1 MAPLSHPLQFLLL
14 ALAGWI
20 NQHQRKVI
28 DYLRTENRV
37 LREQLGQRRLG
48 FTDDQRVLLAAKA
61 KTLRRRVLHEIG
73 TIVSPDTLLAWH
85 RHLIA
90 RKYAGSHRRGP
101 GPPALAA
108 VIRQL
113 VVRMATDNRDWGY
126 TRIQGALA
134 NVGHDIGRGTIASIL
149 KQHGIE
155 PRSRAA
161 EADHLARVPESPL
174 GRPRR
179 GGLLLG

>member
-1 MAPLSHPLQFLLL
+1 
-14 ALAGWI
+14 
-20 NQHQRKVI
+20 VI

-37 LREQLGQRRLG
+37 LREQLGPRRPR
-48 FTDDQRVLLAAKA
+48 FTDDQRVRLAAKA
-61 KTLRRRVLHEIG
+61 KTLRRRVLQEIG

-90 RKYAGSHRRGP
+90 RKYDGSLRRGP
-101 GPPALAA
+101 GRSPVPTD
-108 VIRQL
+108 IRQL

-134 NVGHDIGRGTIASIL
+134 NVGHDIGRGTIATIL

-155 PRSRAA
+155 PAPERQKRTTWQEFLKAHWDVLAA
-161 EADHLARVPESPL
+161 ADLFSVECGP
-174 GRPRR
+174 
-179 GGLLLG
+179 